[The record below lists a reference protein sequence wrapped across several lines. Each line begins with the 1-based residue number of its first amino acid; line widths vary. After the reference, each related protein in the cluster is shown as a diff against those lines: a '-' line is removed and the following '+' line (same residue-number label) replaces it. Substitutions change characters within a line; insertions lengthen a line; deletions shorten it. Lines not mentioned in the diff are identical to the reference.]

1 MLCNESFV
9 SCYLLLIN
17 RKKEDER
24 KERLEKIAAS
34 FMPPTNLYSDQPR
47 ETESTKRLALYDSS
61 SDSDE
66 DEKEKYRKKKGDYG
80 IGSMVL
86 GL

>member
-1 MLCNESFV
+1 M
-9 SCYLLLIN
+9 
-17 RKKEDER
+17 
-24 KERLEKIAAS
+24 EKIAAS

-66 DEKEKYRKKKGDYG
+66 DEKEKYRKKKGDYDIVTMILSLWYCVYG
-80 IGSMVL
+80 IVSMIL